1 MVVHLARKWLIR
13 GTFRAATVRERSRD
27 CQPINDRELMQPSTS
42 PAPATGRYN
51 SYVSRLLAF
60 VLVAGLGFAQGQ
72 LRERQETPP
81 EAPLIDEDE
90 DLLPR
95 TQYAFNP
102 IQAQKDLKIGNF
114 YARKGNHRAAAGRYL
129 EATKWNPSYAEA
141 YWRLGRSR
149 EKLKQPSDAL
159 AAYRRF
165 LQLAPDDKRAK
176 AVRRKIPALDRQVET
191 EPPAQQKR

>member
-1 MVVHLARKWLIR
+1 MSQLCLCH
-13 GTFRAATVRERSRD
+13 
-27 CQPINDRELMQPSTS
+27 
-42 PAPATGRYN
+42 N
-51 SYVSRLLAF
+51 SYVSRLLAL
-60 VLVAGLGFAQGQ
+60 VLVAGLGLAEAQ

-81 EAPLIDEDE
+81 EAEAPLIDEDE

-102 IQAQKDLKIGNF
+102 IQAKKDLKIGNF
-114 YARKGNHRAAAGRYL
+114 YARRGNHRAAAGRYL

-159 AAYRRF
+159 AAYRRISPTGAGR
-165 LQLAPDDKRAK
+165 QKGQSGGGENPRARAPGGDRTTSPARAVESWHPSRTSRKTAGLRNPKKPPKRG
-176 AVRRKIPALDRQVET
+176 
-191 EPPAQQKR
+191 

>member
-1 MVVHLARKWLIR
+1 MGLA
-13 GTFRAATVRERSRD
+13 
-27 CQPINDRELMQPSTS
+27 
-42 PAPATGRYN
+42 
-51 SYVSRLLAF
+51 LA
-60 VLVAGLGFAQGQ
+60 AGLGFAQGQ
-72 LRERQETPP
+72 LRQREETPAEP

-90 DLLPR
+90 DLLPS

-102 IQAQKDLKIGNF
+102 IQAKKDLKIGNF
-114 YARKGNHRAAAGRYL
+114 YARKGNHRGAAGRYL

-159 AAYRRF
+159 AAYRQF

-176 AVRRKIPALDRQVET
+176 AVRKKIPVLERQVET
-191 EPPAQQKR
+191 EPPAPQEP

>member
-1 MVVHLARKWLIR
+1 M
-13 GTFRAATVRERSRD
+13 
-27 CQPINDRELMQPSTS
+27 
-42 PAPATGRYN
+42 
-51 SYVSRLLAF
+51 SRLLAL
-60 VLVAGLGFAQGQ
+60 VLVAGLGLAEAQ

-81 EAPLIDEDE
+81 EAEAPLIDEDE
-90 DLLPR
+90 DLLPQ

-102 IQAQKDLKIGNF
+102 IQAKKDLKIGNF

-176 AVRRKIPALDRQVET
+176 AVGEKIPALEHQVET
-191 EPPAQQKR
+191 EPPAQQEP

>member
-1 MVVHLARKWLIR
+1 MCVGSQARSDQ
-13 GTFRAATVRERSRD
+13 GAPVRFAGGLPSR
-27 CQPINDRELMQPSTS
+27 
-42 PAPATGRYN
+42 RYN
-51 SYVSRLLAF
+51 SYVRRLLGLA
-60 VLVAGLGFAQGQ
+60 LAAGLGFAQGQ
-72 LRERQETPP
+72 LRQREETPAEP

-90 DLLPR
+90 DLLPS

-102 IQAQKDLKIGNF
+102 IQAKKDLKIGNF
-114 YARKGNHRAAAGRYL
+114 YARKGNHRGAAGRYL

-159 AAYRRF
+159 AAYRQF

-176 AVRRKIPALDRQVET
+176 AVRKKIPVLERQVET
-191 EPPAQQKR
+191 EPPAPQEP

>member
-1 MVVHLARKWLIR
+1 MSETLGFSPFLS
-13 GTFRAATVRERSRD
+13 TVRYG
-27 CQPINDRELMQPSTS
+27 PH
-42 PAPATGRYN
+42 PAGPARATGGYN
-51 SYVSRLLAF
+51 SYVSRMLAF

-72 LRERQETPP
+72 LRERKETPP
-81 EAPLIDEDE
+81 EAETSLVDEDE
-90 DLLPR
+90 DLLPQ

-102 IQAQKDLKIGNF
+102 IQAKKDLKIGNF

-129 EATKWNPSYAEA
+129 EATKWNPNYAEA

-159 AAYRRF
+159 EAYRRF

-191 EPPAQQKR
+191 EPPGRQEP